1 MNRIATTLTLG
12 LLSATSSFAE
22 VVERAVD
29 LKRKITATSVKDPE
43 KLTVDLGGGV
53 KIDLIMVLAGQFT
66 MGDNESKPSHPVK
79 ITQPFYLGQYE
90 VTQKQWKAVMGNNPS
105 RFINS
110 SNPVER
116 VSWNDCQ
123 EFIAKLNAKTDT
135 KAGKYTLPTEAQ
147 WEYACRAGS
156 ENKFCFGGDKP
167 GLLTYGWHVKNSE
180 SVAHPVGEKKPNAWG
195 FYDMHGNVAEWCQD
209 WHQPDYY
216 EKSPTED
223 PVGPAAGKVRVV
235 RGGFWG
241 ASAWRSRSAYRDHNS
256 PGRYGRHL
264 GLRLCLV
271 QLE

>member
-1 MNRIATTLTLG
+1 
-12 LLSATSSFAE
+12 
-22 VVERAVD
+22 
-29 LKRKITATSVKDPE
+29 
-43 KLTVDLGGGV
+43 
-53 KIDLIMVLAGQFT
+53 
-66 MGDNESKPSHPVK
+66 
-79 ITQPFYLGQYE
+79 
-90 VTQKQWKAVMGNNPS
+90 MGNNPS

-271 QLE
+271 QLESWPTKKGPPPSYSPVPPCQSLVWKGDAGRPSLLTRLGYASFDQPKRALTGTGTSLD